1 MHATCSANCRL
12 VLSVSALCAELF
24 HLGWEY
30 THGGV
35 FAHHLLNN
43 PDMPAISNWWGLLVI
58 PLLTWWLVGRIQRS
72 VMARRRGGELN
83 YQRGGIVPW
92 TGFVAA
98 LVYGAAL
105 AIAFSLG
112 SPFVNY
118 LFFALLALALVIRAW
133 RAEFVLGFVLGM
145 TFVFGA
151 VLPTLIAGV
160 VAALSWVA
168 HAVAGVVWRRLRPR
182 GGLV

>member
-1 MHATCSANCRL
+1 MNATCTANCRL
-12 VLSVSALCAELF
+12 VLTVAALCAELL

-35 FAHHLLNN
+35 VAHHVLNN
-43 PDMPAISNWWGLLVI
+43 PELPAISNWWGALLI
-58 PLLTWWLVGRIQRS
+58 PILTWWLVGRIGRS
-72 VMARRRGGELN
+72 VAARRRGTE
-83 YQRGGIVPW
+83 RGGIAPW

-98 LVYGAAL
+98 LVYGGAL
-105 AIAFSLG
+105 ATAFSLG
-112 SPFVNY
+112 SPVVDF
-118 LFFALLALALVIRAW
+118 LFFGMLALALVIRAW

-160 VAALSWVA
+160 IAALSWVV
-168 HAVAGVVWRRLRPR
+168 HAVVGAVWRRLRPS
-182 GGLV
+182 GGLA

>member
-1 MHATCSANCRL
+1 MNANCAANCRL
-12 VLSVSALCAELF
+12 VLTVAALCAELF

-35 FAHHLLNN
+35 LAHHLLAN
-43 PDMPAISNWWGLLVI
+43 PDLPAISNWWGALLV
-58 PLLTWWLVGRIQRS
+58 PLLTWWLVGRIGHS
-72 VMARRRGGELN
+72 VQARRRGLE
-83 YQRGGIVPW
+83 RGVIAPW
-92 TGFVAA
+92 TGVIGA
-98 LVYGAAL
+98 LVYGGAL
-105 AIAFSLG
+105 ATAFSLG
-112 SPFVNY
+112 SPLVNY
-118 LFFALLALALVIRAW
+118 LFFALPALALVVRAW

>member
-1 MHATCSANCRL
+1 MNATCSANCRL
-12 VLSVSALCAELF
+12 VLTVAALCAELF
-24 HLGWEY
+24 HLGWEH

-35 FAHHLLNN
+35 LAHHLLNN
-43 PDMPAISNWWGLLVI
+43 PDLPAISNWWGALVI

-72 VMARRRGGELN
+72 VMARRRGQE
-83 YQRGGIVPW
+83 RGAIAPW
-92 TGFVAA
+92 TGFVGAV
-98 LVYGAAL
+98 VYGGAL
-105 AIAFSLG
+105 STAFSLG
-112 SPFVNY
+112 SPTVEL

-160 VAALSWVA
+160 IAALSWLV
-168 HAVAGVVWRRLRPR
+168 HAGVGAVWRRLRPR
-182 GGLV
+182 SGLV